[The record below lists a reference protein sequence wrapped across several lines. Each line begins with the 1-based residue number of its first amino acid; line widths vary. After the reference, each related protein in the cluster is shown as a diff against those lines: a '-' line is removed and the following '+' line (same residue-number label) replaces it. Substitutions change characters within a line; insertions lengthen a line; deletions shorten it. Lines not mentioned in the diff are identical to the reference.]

1 MGLAFAHRE
10 PHHSNPLDHRH
21 NIPSK
26 IPTLG
31 QNGDGFDQNCAVF
44 YASGGALFECGTIK
58 GPVCVTLKHYT
69 TTQALQCTKE
79 AKDPEKTGREGNA
92 TNFHLHTHTHTRNQN
107 KLKSSDTKTIWHR
120 YVTKLHDTLV
130 PMTSSYNEIMNILR
144 D

>member
-92 TNFHLHTHTHTRNQN
+92 TNFHLHTHTHT
-107 KLKSSDTKTIWHR
+107 
-120 YVTKLHDTLV
+120 
-130 PMTSSYNEIMNILR
+130 
-144 D
+144 